1 MSSSVNSGLFG
12 VNQLYEQ
19 LIDNL
24 ITYESKR
31 KFSYEDQ
38 KVEQESRKSAISS
51 VGSKLTALNSTL
63 SDFASTSNNLF
74 ELYSAKST
82 NESAFTL
89 TNTSQLSTSGTYSID
104 IQQTA
109 KADVRVS
116 QRLTKSGN
124 DIASAITSATGDDE
138 LSFNINVNGNNYV
151 INSAEATGLSNEEF
165 LYNLATEINDTAGA
179 DVRASILR
187 ETSGSVRLS
196 IRSKQTGQDSAITF
210 SNTIDGDGFT
220 NLAEFLE
227 LTVDNAGPSADDNN
241 VVLAPGSLNGGRL
254 FALNTLNAKF
264 VIDGLNFER
273 STNVVSDAITGLSL
287 NLKQVTSNTES
298 IEITSDN
305 EGALANVN
313 KFIESY
319 NSVIS
324 EIRTKSFL
332 NSTSGERGPLYRDR
346 SFRELSNTL
355 RQVATSISLDS
366 SVVVAAPPTLPPG
379 IEIQTILDIGIKIN
393 QDGTLAI
400 GDQTKLDKILATN
413 PDAVKTLFANDRV
426 DSYKGIASKLQDS
439 IDLFIKSD
447 GLVSSLTSSI
457 DDRIKQLNDRISSQ
471 DTFLE
476 KRRIQLRNQFIQ
488 LQAISDQATSQY
500 QSLMS
505 FGSSYG

>member
-19 LIDNL
+19 LINNL

-38 KVEQESRKSAISS
+38 KVEQEARKTAISS
-51 VGSKLTALNSTL
+51 VGSKLTSLNSTL

-74 ELYSAKST
+74 ELYAAKST

-89 TNTSQLSTSGTYSID
+89 TNTSRLSTSGTYSLD

-116 QRLTKSGN
+116 QRLVGTGN
-124 DIASAITSATGDDE
+124 DIATAITSATGDDE
-138 LSFNINVNGNNYV
+138 LSFTINVNGNSYT
-151 INSAEATGLSNEEF
+151 INSDEATGLSNHEF
-165 LYNLATEINDTAGA
+165 LYNLATTINDTAGA
-179 DVRASILR
+179 DVQASILR

-196 IRSKQTGQDSAITF
+196 IRSKQSGEDSAISF
-210 SNTIDGDGFT
+210 SNTIDGDGLP
-220 NLAEFLE
+220 NLAEFLQ
-227 LTVDNAGPSADDNN
+227 LTVDNAGPTADDNST
-241 VVLAPGSLNGGRL
+241 VLPPSSLNGGRL

-264 VIDGLNFER
+264 TIDGLNFER
-273 STNVVSDAITGLSL
+273 ASNVVSDAITGLSIS
-287 NLKQVTSNTES
+287 LKQVTASTES
-298 IEITSDN
+298 IEITADN
-305 EGALANVN
+305 EGALTNVN
-313 KFIESY
+313 KFIDSY
-319 NSVIS
+319 NAVIT

-332 NSTSGERGPLYRDR
+332 NSTSGDRGPLYKDR
-346 SFRELSNTL
+346 SFKELSNTL

-366 SVVVAAPPTLPPG
+366 SIVVASPPTLPPG
-379 IEIQTILDIGIKIN
+379 IKIQTILDIGIKIN

-400 GDQTKLDKILATN
+400 GDQTKLNEILSTN
-413 PDAVKTLFANDRV
+413 PDAVKALFSSDRA

-457 DDRIKQLNDRISSQ
+457 DSRIKQLNDRISSQ

-488 LQAISDQATSQY
+488 LQAISDQASSQY
-500 QSLMS
+500 QTLSR
-505 FGSSYG
+505 FQASYG